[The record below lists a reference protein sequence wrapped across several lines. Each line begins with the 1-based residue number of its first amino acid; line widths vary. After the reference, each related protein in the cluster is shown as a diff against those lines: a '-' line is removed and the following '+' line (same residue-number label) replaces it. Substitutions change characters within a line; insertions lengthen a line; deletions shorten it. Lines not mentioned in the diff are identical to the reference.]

1 MGVSESGA
9 SIVLAIIII
18 IVVVVVAGRTDAD
31 GRSISID
38 VMQF

>member
-18 IVVVVVAGRTDAD
+18 VVVVAGRTDAD